1 MATFLTT
8 IFYSSTYPYIHKE
21 VMMVASDSLI
31 ALNQIINCISIII
44 CGWIWNN
51 KSEKLFCF
59 YPVYCVLETVLG
71 IITTIYAIA
80 TGNIIAYYLL
90 DTIVFAV
97 VTRNICCG
105 GVKLR
110 AIRYNTEEKRE
121 HFDNNNNSVSSFATI
136 LGSVIAMFLNLDF
149 KIMLCIATFGNMI
162 DNVFYIFIF
171 YHTKECRKG
180 ENTIMGLTCKPEGK
194 MRSITKKLEN
204 QLAEEAKLQKE
215 KKESKRDKASR

>member
-1 MATFLTT
+1 MLMATFLTT

-31 ALNQIINCISIII
+31 ALNQIINCISIIV

-51 KSEKLFCF
+51 KSEKLFGF

-71 IITTIYAIA
+71 IITTIYAI
-80 TGNIIAYYLL
+80 TTENIIAYYLL

-110 AIRYNTEEKRE
+110 AIRYNSEEKRE
-121 HFDNNNNSVSSFATI
+121 HFDNNNNSVSSLATI
-136 LGSVIAMFLNLDF
+136 LGSIIAMFLNLDF

-171 YHTKECRKG
+171 YHTREYRKG
-180 ENTIMGLTCKPEGK
+180 EEINMGLTCKPVGK
-194 MRSITKKLEN
+194 MRSITRKLEN
-204 QLAEEAKLQKE
+204 KLATEAKLRKE
-215 KKESKRDKASR
+215 KKESKKD

>member
-1 MATFLTT
+1 MRGGKYYIKKRSIQFDGMLMATFLTT

-51 KSEKLFCF
+51 KSEKLFGF
-59 YPVYCVLETVLG
+59 YPGYCVLETILG
-71 IITTIYAIA
+71 IITTIYAMI

-121 HFDNNNNSVSSFATI
+121 HFDNNNNSVSSLATI
-136 LGSVIAMFLNLDF
+136 LGSIIAMFLNLDF
-149 KIMLCIATFGNMI
+149 KIMLCLATFGNMI
-162 DNVFYIFIF
+162 DNLFYIFIF
-171 YHTKECRKG
+171 YHT
-180 ENTIMGLTCKPEGK
+180 N
-194 MRSITKKLEN
+194 KLKNN
-204 QLAEEAKLQKE
+204 Q
-215 KKESKRDKASR
+215 

>member
-51 KSEKLFCF
+51 KSEKLFGF

-71 IITTIYAIA
+71 IITTIYAIT
-80 TGNIIAYYLL
+80 TGNIIVYYLL

-121 HFDNNNNSVSSFATI
+121 HFDNNNNSVSSLATI
-136 LGSVIAMFLNLDF
+136 LGSIIAMFLNLDF

-162 DNVFYIFIF
+162 DNIFYIFIF
-171 YHTKECRKG
+171 YHTRECRKG
-180 ENTIMGLTCKPEGK
+180 ENNHMGLTCKPVGK
-194 MRSITKKLEN
+194 MKSITRKLEN

-215 KKESKRDKASR
+215 KKEKKTDKR

>member
-21 VMMVASDSLI
+21 VMVVASDSLI
-31 ALNQIINCISIII
+31 ALNQIINCVSVII

-51 KSEKLFCF
+51 KSEKLFSF
-59 YPVYCVLETVLG
+59 YPVYCVLETILG
-71 IITTIYAIA
+71 IITTIYAIT

-97 VTRNICCG
+97 VTRNICCA

-110 AIRYNTEEKRE
+110 AIRYNSEEKRE
-121 HFDNNNNSVSSFATI
+121 HFDNNNNSVSSLATI
-136 LGSVIAMFLNLDF
+136 LGSIIAMFLNLDF

-162 DNVFYIFIF
+162 DNLFYIFIF
-171 YHTKECRKG
+171 YHTKEIRNHRK
-180 ENTIMGLTCKPEGK
+180 IKF
-194 MRSITKKLEN
+194 
-204 QLAEEAKLQKE
+204 
-215 KKESKRDKASR
+215 

>member
-1 MATFLTT
+1 MRGGKYYIKKRSIQFDGMLMATFLTT

-31 ALNQIINCISIII
+31 ALNQIINCVSIII

-51 KSEKLFCF
+51 KSEKLFGF
-59 YPVYCVLETVLG
+59 YPVYCLLETVLG
-71 IITTIYAIA
+71 IITTIYAII

-121 HFDNNNNSVSSFATI
+121 HFDNNNNSVSSLATI
-136 LGSVIAMFLNLDF
+136 LGSIIAMFLNLDF
-149 KIMLCIATFGNMI
+149 KIMLCLATFGNMI
-162 DNVFYIFIF
+162 DNLFYIFIF
-171 YHTKECRKG
+171 YHT
-180 ENTIMGLTCKPEGK
+180 N
-194 MRSITKKLEN
+194 KLKNN
-204 QLAEEAKLQKE
+204 Q
-215 KKESKRDKASR
+215 

>member
-51 KSEKLFCF
+51 KSEKLFGF

-71 IITTIYAIA
+71 IITTIYAIT

-121 HFDNNNNSVSSFATI
+121 HFDNNNNSVSSLATI
-136 LGSVIAMFLNLDF
+136 LGSIMAMFLNLDF

-171 YHTKECRKG
+171 CHTKECK
-180 ENTIMGLTCKPEGK
+180 
-194 MRSITKKLEN
+194 
-204 QLAEEAKLQKE
+204 KE
-215 KKESKRDKASR
+215 KR